1 VLFAP
6 AKNRC
11 DKVGDNERRRANGG
25 CIYDS
30 AKNIYEYG
38 FMYIGN
44 ILSQLANFPRKNR
57 TILQE
62 NFNFNNGV
70 FVI

>member
-38 FMYIGN
+38 F
-44 ILSQLANFPRKNR
+44 
-57 TILQE
+57 ILQIFI
-62 NFNFNNGV
+62 NFAPKVLCG
-70 FVI
+70 